1 MLKQPHNLKILVC
14 TPHNYG
20 DIVGG
25 RDKNFEVLR
34 LFEHRYCNTLYD
46 MFNMVNMVNIEQLV
60 TNICLSYVYLF
71 Q

>member
-1 MLKQPHNLKILVC
+1 MLKQPRNLKILVC

-34 LFEHRYCNTLYD
+34 LYD
-46 MFNMVNMVNIEQLV
+46 LFNMVNMVNIEQLV